1 MRAAAYGVIVRRAAT
16 DGFGPHKVLTEDRLN
31 AITAPLGTILLSDL
45 RLAEVLNLQ
54 VADEQRWGELVSSI
68 APSCRQELLFQ
79 GFVIGS

>member
-1 MRAAAYGVIVRRAAT
+1 MRAAAYGRIVRRAAM
-16 DGFGPHKVLTEDRLN
+16 DGFGLHKVLTADRLN
-31 AITAPLGTILLSDL
+31 AITAPLGSILLSDL

>member
-1 MRAAAYGVIVRRAAT
+1 
-16 DGFGPHKVLTEDRLN
+16 VLTADRLN
-31 AITAPLGTILLSDL
+31 AITAPLGSILLSDL